1 MSVVQDIGTNEQ
13 ANILVVDDDPTMRFL
28 LKRVLSKA
36 GFNVF
41 LAANGKEAIDEHLS
55 EKISVVLLDLQM
67 PVMGGMECL
76 RYICKHYPD
85 LAPIML
91 TANEEVTNAVEA
103 MKYGAFD
110 YVIKPFEIKQ
120 LVALANKALQTYT
133 QTKRL
138 RKVEA
143 ELAEAR
149 EHEIFIA
156 SKIQR
161 SLLLGRPPE
170 DIKGLEISALTIPSQ
185 KVDGDFIDF
194 FKIDNHT
201 VDVVVADVMGKG
213 LLSAFLGAAMK
224 SHFLRALHELT
235 IDAVA
240 CGIVNDKPA
249 LQQDAKGTIHLPQPQ
264 DIITRVQSRMI
275 SNLEELESFVTL
287 CYARFDMERKTICF
301 VDCGHVRTIHY
312 KAESGDVVLLQGI
325 NMPLGF
331 PEIDPFIQI
340 SALFKP
346 GDLFFFYSDGL
357 TENRNPDNEM
367 YEEERLINF
376 IKQHGYLEPEKIIE
390 SAYAEMI
397 AFAVSKTF
405 DDDFTCVAV
414 KIEQKQ
420 EYAYTQVNADA
431 ILEIKSNLKELARV
445 RFFIRKFCENVPNS
459 LLNPKRID
467 MLEVAVTEVATNII
481 RHAYAG
487 RTDELIQIK
496 AQIVKNKIILL
507 FYDWGKEGFD
517 PQVALPLE
525 DISKM
530 AIKDLP
536 EGGMGCHIIAQSVD
550 EVEYS
555 RDKRGKNCAC
565 LKIILA
571 PYIGD

>member
-1 MSVVQDIGTNEQ
+1 MSALQDTGTNKP
-13 ANILVVDDDPTMRFL
+13 ANILVVDDDLIIRSL

-41 LAANGKEAIDEHLS
+41 LAENGKVAIDEHLS
-55 EKISVVLLDLQM
+55 EEIGAVLLDLQM

-76 RYICKHYPD
+76 RYINKHYPD

-110 YVIKPFEIKQ
+110 YVIKPFKSKQ
-120 LVALANKALQTYT
+120 LVALAQRAFQTYT

-143 ELAEAR
+143 ELIDAR
-149 EHEIFIA
+149 ENEIFIA

-170 DIKGLEISALTIPSQ
+170 DIKGLKINALTIPSQ

-194 FKIDNHT
+194 FKLDDHT

-213 LLSAFLGAAMK
+213 LLSAFFGAAMK

-235 IDAVA
+235 IDAVE
-240 CGIVNDKPA
+240 CGMIDDQCM
-249 LQQDAKGTIHLPQPQ
+249 LQEDSFHLPQPQ
-264 DIITRVQSRMI
+264 DIITRVQARMI
-275 SNLEELESFVTL
+275 RNLEELESFVTL
-287 CYARFDMERKTICF
+287 CYARFDMVQQTICF

-312 KAESGDVVLLQGI
+312 KAASGEVDLLQGI

-331 PEIDPFIQI
+331 PEIDPFIQF
-340 SALFKP
+340 SVPFKE

-357 TENRNPDNEM
+357 TENRNPANEM
-367 YEEERLINF
+367 YDEDRLVNF
-376 IKQHGYLEPEKIIE
+376 IKLHGYLEPEIIIE
-390 SAYAEMI
+390 SAYAEMV
-397 AFAVSKTF
+397 AFADSKTF

-414 KIEQKQ
+414 KIDQKQ
-420 EYAYTQVNADA
+420 AYTQLNAQA
-431 ILEIKSNLKELARV
+431 ILEIKSDLKELARV
-445 RFFIRKFCENVPNS
+445 RFFIRKFCENVPDS
-459 LLNPKRID
+459 LLEPKRID

-487 RTDELIQIK
+487 RTDEVIQIK
-496 AQIVKNKIILL
+496 AQMAEDKIILL
-507 FYDWGKEGFD
+507 FYDWGPQGFD
-517 PQVALPLE
+517 PQSVPPLQN
-525 DISKM
+525 ISKM

-536 EGGMGCHIIAQSVD
+536 EGGMGCYIIAQSVD

-555 RDKRGKNCAC
+555 RNQKGKNCTS

-571 PYIGD
+571 PETND

>member
-1 MSVVQDIGTNEQ
+1 MNITHDTGTNEP
-13 ANILVVDDDPTMRFL
+13 ANILVVDDDLTIRFL

-41 LAANGKEAIDEHLS
+41 LAENGKVAIDEHLS
-55 EKISVVLLDLQM
+55 EKIGVVLLDLQM

-91 TANEEVTNAVEA
+91 TANEEITNAVEA

-110 YVIKPFEIKQ
+110 YVIKPFNAKQ
-120 LVALANKALQTYT
+120 LIALAKRAFQTYT
-133 QTKRL
+133 QAKRL

-143 ELAEAR
+143 ELAGAR

-161 SLLLGRPPE
+161 SLLLGRPPK
-170 DIKGLEISALTIPSQ
+170 DVKGLEISALTIPSQ

-194 FKIDNHT
+194 FKLDDHI

-224 SHFLRALHELT
+224 SHFLRALYELT
-235 IDAVA
+235 IDEVA
-240 CGIVNDKPA
+240 CEIVNGQCS
-249 LQQDAKGTIHLPQPQ
+249 LQQDANGSMHLPQPQ

-287 CYARFDMERKTICF
+287 CYARFDLEQKTICF

-340 SALFKP
+340 SAPFKS

-376 IKQHGYLEPEKIIE
+376 IKQHGYLEPEKIVD

-397 AFAVSKTF
+397 AFADSKTF

-420 EYAYTQVNADA
+420 EQPYAQVNSEA

-445 RFFIRKFCENVPNS
+445 RFFIRKFCESVPNS
-459 LLNPKRID
+459 LLDPKRID

-496 AQIVKNKIILL
+496 AQMAEDKIILL
-507 FYDWGKEGFD
+507 FYDWGQGFD
-517 PQVALPLE
+517 PQVVPPLE

-536 EGGMGCHIIAQSVD
+536 EGGMGCYIIAQSVD

-555 RDKRGKNCAC
+555 RNKKGKNCAC

-571 PYIGD
+571 PDADD

>member
-1 MSVVQDIGTNEQ
+1 MSAAQAAGTNEP
-13 ANILVVDDDPTMRFL
+13 ANILVVDDDLTIRFL
-28 LKRVLSKA
+28 LKRVLAKA

-41 LAANGKEAIDEHLS
+41 LAENGQVAIDEHLS
-55 EKISVVLLDLQM
+55 EEISVVLLDLQM

-76 RYICKHYPD
+76 RHINKHYPD

-91 TANEEVTNAVEA
+91 TANEEVSNAVEA

-110 YVIKPFEIKQ
+110 YVIKPPQMKP
-120 LVALANKALQTYT
+120 LVALAQRAFQTYT

-143 ELAEAR
+143 YLADAR
-149 EHEIFIA
+149 DNEIFIA

-170 DIKGLEISALTIPSQ
+170 DIKGLKINALTIPSQ

-194 FKIDNHT
+194 FKLDDHT

-224 SHFLRALHELT
+224 SHLLRALHELT
-235 IDAVA
+235 IDAAA
-240 CGIVNDKPA
+240 CGIVNDQRVI
-249 LQQDAKGTIHLPQPQ
+249 QQDSFHLPQPQ

-275 SNLEELESFVTL
+275 RNLEELESFVTL
-287 CYARFDMERKTICF
+287 CYARFDMVRQTICF
-301 VDCGHVRTIHY
+301 VDCGHMRTIHY
-312 KAESGDVVLLQGI
+312 KAESGDVDLLQGI

-331 PEIDPFIQI
+331 PEIDPFIQF
-340 SALFKP
+340 SAPFKP

-357 TENRNPDNEM
+357 TENRNPANEM
-367 YEEERLINF
+367 YDEERLVNF
-376 IKQHGYLEPEKIIE
+376 IKLHGYLEPEIIIDN
-390 SAYAEMI
+390 AYAEMV
-397 AFAVSKTF
+397 AFADSKTF

-414 KIEQKQ
+414 KIEPHQ
-420 EYAYTQVNADA
+420 TQLNTQA
-431 ILEIKSNLKELARV
+431 ILEIKSNLKELGRV
-445 RFFIRKFCENVPNS
+445 RFFIRKFCESVPDF
-459 LLNPKRID
+459 LLDSKRID

-487 RTDELIQIK
+487 RMDEVIQIK
-496 AQIVKNKIILL
+496 AQMEEDKIVLL
-507 FYDWGKEGFD
+507 FYDWGQHGFD
-517 PQVALPLE
+517 PMAVPPLQ

-530 AIKDLP
+530 ATKDLP
-536 EGGMGCHIIAQSVD
+536 EGGMGCYIIAQSVD

-555 RDKRGKNCAC
+555 RDQKGKNCAC
-565 LKIILA
+565 LKIILGPDA
-571 PYIGD
+571 GD

>member
-1 MSVVQDIGTNEQ
+1 MSVAQDSGTNEP
-13 ANILVVDDDPTMRFL
+13 ANILVVDDDLTIRFL
-28 LKRVLSKA
+28 LKRMLSKA

-41 LAANGKEAIDEHLS
+41 LAENGKVAIDEHLS
-55 EKISVVLLDLQM
+55 DEIGVVLLDLQM

-76 RYICKHYPD
+76 RYICKHYPA

-91 TANEEVTNAVEA
+91 TANEEITNAVEA

-110 YVIKPFEIKQ
+110 YVIKPFNAKQ
-120 LVALANKALQTYT
+120 LVALAKRAFQNYT
-133 QTKRL
+133 QAKRL

-143 ELAEAR
+143 ELAGAR

-194 FKIDNHT
+194 FKLNDHT

-213 LLSAFLGAAMK
+213 LLSAFFGAAMK

-235 IDAVA
+235 IDSVE
-240 CGIVNDKPA
+240 CGMVNNQCELK
-249 LQQDAKGTIHLPQPQ
+249 KETFHLPQPQ

-275 SNLEELESFVTL
+275 RNLEELESFVTL
-287 CYARFDMERKTICF
+287 CYARFDMVQQTICF

-312 KAESGDVVLLQGI
+312 KGESGDVELLQGI

-331 PEIDPFIQI
+331 PEIDPFIQFSI
-340 SALFKP
+340 PFKS

-367 YEEERLINF
+367 YDEERLVNF
-376 IKQHGYLEPEKIIE
+376 IKLHGYLEPEIIID
-390 SAYAEMI
+390 SAYAEMV
-397 AFAVSKTF
+397 AFADSKTF
-405 DDDFTCVAV
+405 EDDFTCIAV
-414 KIEQKQ
+414 KIDKKQ
-420 EYAYTQVNADA
+420 AYSQLNTEA
-431 ILEIKSNLKELARV
+431 ILEIKSDLKELARL
-445 RFFIRKFCENVPNS
+445 RFFIRKFCESVPDS
-459 LLNPKRID
+459 LLDSKRID

-487 RTDELIQIK
+487 RIDEVIQIK
-496 AQIVKNKIILL
+496 AQMAEDKIALL
-507 FYDWGKEGFD
+507 FYDWGPQGFD
-517 PQVALPLE
+517 PMAVPPLK
-525 DISKM
+525 DINKM

-536 EGGMGCHIIAQSVD
+536 EGGMGCYIIAQSVD

-555 RDKRGKNCAC
+555 RDNKGKNCAC
-565 LKIILA
+565 LKIILTPDA
-571 PYIGD
+571 GD

>member
-1 MSVVQDIGTNEQ
+1 MSAAKDAGTDEP
-13 ANILVVDDDPTMRFL
+13 ANILVVDDAPIIRFL
-28 LKRVLSKA
+28 LKRVLSKE

-41 LAANGKEAIDEHLS
+41 LAENGREAIDKHLS
-55 EKISVVLLDLQM
+55 EEISVVILDLQM

-91 TANEEVTNAVEA
+91 TANEEVANAVEA
-103 MKYGAFD
+103 MKYGASD
-110 YVIKPFEIKQ
+110 YVIKPPDMKK
-120 LVALANKALQTYT
+120 LVALTRRAFQTYT
-133 QTKRL
+133 QAKRL
-138 RKVEA
+138 REVEA
-143 ELAEAR
+143 ELADAR
-149 EHEIFIA
+149 ENEIFIA

-170 DIKGLEISALTIPSQ
+170 DIKGLKISSLTIPSQ

-194 FKIDNHT
+194 FKLDNHT

-213 LLSAFLGAAMK
+213 LLSAFFGAAMK

-235 IDAVA
+235 IDAVT
-240 CGIVNDKPA
+240 CGMVNDQCV
-249 LQQDAKGTIHLPQPQ
+249 LQQDTKESFHLPQPQ

-275 SNLEELESFVTL
+275 RNLEELESFVTL
-287 CYARFDMERKTICF
+287 CYARFDMVEKTICF

-312 KAESGDVVLLQGI
+312 KGESGDVELLQGI

-331 PEIDPFIQI
+331 PEKDPFIQY
-340 SALFKP
+340 SAFFQP

-367 YEEERLINF
+367 YDEKRLVDF
-376 IKQHGYLEPEKIIE
+376 IKQHGYLDPGKIID
-390 SAYAEMI
+390 SAYAEMV
-397 AFAVSKTF
+397 AFAESKTF
-405 DDDFTCVAV
+405 DDDFTCIAV
-414 KIEQKQ
+414 KIES
-420 EYAYTQVNADA
+420 EQVQLNTEA
-431 ILEIKSNLKELARV
+431 ILEIKSDLKELARV
-445 RFFIRKFCENVPNS
+445 RFFIRQFCESVPNS
-459 LLNPKRID
+459 LIDSQRID

-487 RTDELIQIK
+487 RTDEQIQIK
-496 AQIVKNKIILL
+496 AQMAEDKIILL
-507 FYDWGKEGFD
+507 FYDWGQGFD
-517 PQVALPLE
+517 PQMVPPLE

-536 EGGMGCHIIAQSVD
+536 EGGMGCYVIAQSVD
-550 EVEYS
+550 EVAYS
-555 RDKRGKNCAC
+555 RDQRGKNCAC

-571 PYIGD
+571 PDVGG